1 MSGSSAS
8 PVSPVSLA
16 IQDGIARLRLTR
28 PDAGNA
34 INLDCAVA
42 LGDALEQL
50 STDGSVR
57 ALLISADGPHF
68 TVGGDLKF
76 LADQVDDFAD
86 TVDGMLAI
94 YHSRV
99 LPVLDELPFP
109 IVTAVQGGAAGGGLG
124 LVWCADVVIAG
135 DTLKLRTGFDKL
147 GLSGDGGSS
156 WHLPRLVGLRR
167 AQQILIGGETV
178 DAQRALDWG
187 LVTSVVPLA
196 DLEST
201 AETAVQRLADGPTYA
216 LTRMR
221 RLLLQSSSTSHA
233 DQLLAER
240 QAMHACAIRPD
251 LVEGMHAFIE
261 RRTPDFRQ
269 SGSRADE

>member
-1 MSGSSAS
+1 MSGS
-8 PVSPVSLA
+8 PVSVTVA
-16 IQDGIARLRLTR
+16 DGIARLRLTR
-28 PDAGNA
+28 PEVGNA
-34 INLDCAVA
+34 INLDCTVA

-50 STDGSVR
+50 SSDGSVR

-76 LADQVDDFAD
+76 LSGHVADFAD

-124 LVWCADVVIAG
+124 LVWCADVVIAA
-135 DTLKLRTGFDKL
+135 DNLKLRTGFDQL

-167 AQQILIGGETV
+167 AQQILIGGETI
-178 DAQRALDWG
+178 DAARALDWG
-187 LVTSVVPLA
+187 LVTSVVPFA
-196 DLEST
+196 DLERT
-201 AETAVQRLADGPTYA
+201 AEAVAVRLADGPTYA

-221 RLLLQSSSTSHA
+221 QLLLQSSSTSHA

-240 QAMHACAIRPD
+240 AAMYACAIRPD
-251 LVEGMHAFIE
+251 LAEGIRAFVE
-261 RRTPDFRQ
+261 RRSPDFRHAGDR
-269 SGSRADE
+269 SDD